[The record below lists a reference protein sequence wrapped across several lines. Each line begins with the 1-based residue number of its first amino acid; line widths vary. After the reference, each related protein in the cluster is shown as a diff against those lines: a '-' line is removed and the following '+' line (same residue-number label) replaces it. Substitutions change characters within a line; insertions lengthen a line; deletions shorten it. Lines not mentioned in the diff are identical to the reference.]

1 MHLALLD
8 CYRRCSIGLAA
19 DRPGRPTPLAGGRP
33 PPTVRRLWSETGS
46 VCVALFPAD
55 ATSKRR
61 QRSPTWECPAS

>member
-1 MHLALLD
+1 MHSALSD

-19 DRPGRPTPLAGGRP
+19 DPLAGGRP

>member
-1 MHLALLD
+1 MHSALSD

-19 DRPGRPTPLAGGRP
+19 DHPRQGPTSAN
-33 PPTVRRLWSETGS
+33 VRRLCSETGS